1 MLKTKQKF
9 HYNDHFSEANK
20 WMLFIT
26 GLPVLFEKAFWCDKM
41 WFDYLKFWKGSL
53 YFIKQEPSLVR
64 RRLRESQAGGRCVP
78 SQSLYVQS
86 QANTCLSGRVARGWA
101 PRAITGMFGTKDT
114 VKSFQFR
121 DDQEITC
128 SWKKKAQCLPH
139 FQLGSF
145 LLSVLEY
152 CQLYVLRSVLQPS
165 AESWKLT

>member
-1 MLKTKQKF
+1 MIIFLKQINECYLSQDYQCCLRKPSDVIKCDLTTLS
-9 HYNDHFSEANK
+9 SEK
-20 WMLFIT
+20 
-26 GLPVLFEKAFWCDKM
+26 V
-41 WFDYLKFWKGSL
+41 
-53 YFIKQEPSLVR
+53 PSLVR

-78 SQSLYVQS
+78 SQSLYVRS